1 MINIR
6 KLENELWEAADLF
19 RVDSKIKSQK
29 YCMPVW
35 GLIFLRY
42 SYSRFKF
49 VEAKSLKTTKNLLSR
64 NLKIIGVFLAS
75 KWLNPL

>member
-49 VEAKSLKTTKNLLSR
+49 VEAKSLKNILQIPYHESLKLLACFWRVS
-64 NLKIIGVFLAS
+64 G
-75 KWLNPL
+75 